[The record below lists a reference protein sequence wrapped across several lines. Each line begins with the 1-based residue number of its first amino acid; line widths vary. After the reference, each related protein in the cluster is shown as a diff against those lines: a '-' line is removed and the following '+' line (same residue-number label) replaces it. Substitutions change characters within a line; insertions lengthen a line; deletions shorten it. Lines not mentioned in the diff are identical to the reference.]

1 MIHLYE
7 NHLGGYYTHDRWDK
21 DLEEPCPV
29 CWDSDRYVGKYDS
42 MEEVALEMFK
52 HDATDE
58 HVAEVTGLK
67 VNVSFEKVED

>member
-1 MIHLYE
+1 MIYLYE
-7 NHLGGYYTHDRWDK
+7 NHLGGYYTHDRYDK

-29 CWDSDRYVGKYDS
+29 CWDSDRCVGEYDE

-58 HVAEVTGLK
+58 HIAEVTGLK
-67 VNVSFEKVED
+67 VNVSFEEV

>member
-1 MIHLYE
+1 MIYLYE
-7 NHLGGYYTHDRWDK
+7 SHIGGYYTYDRWDRS
-21 DLEEPCPV
+21 LEETCPA
-29 CWDSDRYVGKYDS
+29 CGGSDLCVGAYDD

-58 HVAEVTGLK
+58 HIAEVTGLK

>member
-1 MIHLYE
+1 MTVGIKTLK
-7 NHLGGYYTHDRWDK
+7 NLAQSVGIVIDVLG
-21 DLEEPCPV
+21 E
-29 CWDSDRYVGKYDS
+29 YDS